1 MRYVRFLAASL
12 LLGALA
18 GTPDQCSANGFG
30 GYGGYYGPGLYGYGL
45 GIGQLYRSLDFPLDR
60 RVPYFAARPP
70 VYYSAPVPRTYGHS
84 PFAYGPWAH
93 TPEFVEPLEVKNP
106 HAREASSEGVVDTS
120 DGAVAERTISTRTQ
134 LEVYEHAPLTIINP
148 FVQQETEQAVFH

>member
-70 VYYSAPVPRTYGHS
+70 VDYSAPVPRTYGRWRGGGADHLD
-84 PFAYGPWAH
+84 AH
-93 TPEFVEPLEVKNP
+93 AARGLRARAAHDHQSVRAAGDRASGLPLRETNTLNERPRP
-106 HAREASSEGVVDTS
+106 HGRGV
-120 DGAVAERTISTRTQ
+120 
-134 LEVYEHAPLTIINP
+134 LCAPR
-148 FVQQETEQAVFH
+148 V